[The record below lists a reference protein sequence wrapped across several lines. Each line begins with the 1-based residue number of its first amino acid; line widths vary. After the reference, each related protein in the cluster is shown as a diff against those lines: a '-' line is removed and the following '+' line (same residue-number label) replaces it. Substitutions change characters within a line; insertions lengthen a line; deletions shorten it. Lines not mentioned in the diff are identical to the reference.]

1 MKAILKRE
9 LKSYFTSPIGYIVMT
24 VLVLFSGI
32 YFSQMLSYGYGEMGY
47 VFQGMFTIIFLV
59 TPILTMRLFS
69 EDRRQKTDQAIFTAP
84 VSIIRVVLGKYF
96 ATFLF
101 FAICFAPTVVF
112 QLILSAFVSADWL
125 AFLCK
130 LLGVLFLGGAL
141 ISVGVFVSSLTESQ
155 VVSAIGSFA
164 ISFFILMLDT
174 LADTFSVKFITKIAE
189 FISFSNRYVSFI
201 NAQLDLSNVI
211 FFISFIIIFLACTVA
226 VHDRRR
232 WA

>member
-9 LKSYFTSPIGYIVMT
+9 FKSYFTSPIGYIVMT
-24 VLVLFSGI
+24 VLLLFSGI

-47 VFQGMFTIIFLV
+47 LFQGMFTIVLLV

-84 VSIIRVVLGKYF
+84 VSITNVVLGKF
-96 ATFLF
+96 LATFF
-101 FAICFAPTVVF
+101 FYAICFAPTVLF
-112 QLILSAFVSADWL
+112 QLILSAYVSADWL

-130 LLGVLFLGGAL
+130 ILGVLFLGGAL

-164 ISFFILMLDT
+164 FSFFILLLDT
-174 LADTFSVKFITKIAE
+174 LADTFSVGFLTKTAE
-189 FISFSNRYVSFI
+189 FISFSNRYMSFI

-211 FFISFIIIFLACTVA
+211 FFISFIVIFLACTIA
-226 VHDRRR
+226 VHDKRR